1 MTPQHVISQLLE
13 SDSKYPNNIELL
25 KKIILVTYLGR
36 LSINGLPADN
46 QISLG
51 NYLFDNEHT
60 LFDLTRLS
68 PGKRTLFKEWL
79 LALHQQEKS
88 CDYPAHVS
96 TNEYRGFTAEVEL
109 SLWGTINNWVK
120 KTNSEHWKITDLSL
134 SLNYQLTG
142 IELCHGQD
150 AILVGFNQFLVP
162 ATGTKYKGAYDDQP
176 EPMGNTKR
184 VLITDSLVDLL
195 HASVIKQFNF
205 EALCKS
211 PHPQAVEVI
220 ELDKRHQ
227 EMHTYRNIQKF
238 IALKPWYRQ
247 LWNWLRSIF
256 IEQGQILPYQFKN
269 NPLTI
274 LYKNNTTTVYQRD
287 SSKELIVTEAR
298 PDIKNLVFCGGG
310 SKIFAHI
317 GVWKALSE
325 ANIKPVKFAGS
336 SAGAIMA
343 LLCYLGYEADEISE
357 LFTHFKQQHLV
368 YFDIDRNGLSDPHA
382 LKTALDYAIARKLDT
397 ITQSLNIQYPT
408 GKITFARLNEL
419 KNAYPQCGI
428 GDELIVT
435 ATNKRLRKTTYFS
448 LEQSPYMELSEA
460 VKISSSVPLLY
471 RNTVIDGDE
480 HNDGGV
486 LNNFPTEV
494 FSDDHSTLLESEY
507 GNNLQL
513 LAVQFDNGTER
524 DTVDRVMDRV
534 YKENFIINWFYSLIT
549 GVKDP
554 ASGWEQDRMKLRKY
568 AAQSIIVTIDS
579 RSSASFSVD
588 SGMQLTLIDSG
599 YDATQEY
606 LKARYTLCDGAYK
619 NVEMMY
625 STFNSLGD
633 LLAYCCYRGDLSWFN
648 IVHNLIAESSQP
660 NKAHLIKHAVELRQ
674 LYFKPNNMIEAEPAL
689 LRVVGVGFFARSSV
703 DHFALEHDAAN
714 PQILLALYPIFLK
727 LNEQLTVS
735 NDDKKLLALA
745 HHAFD
750 MNEPFRCL
758 HFFEQMKGE
767 MHIVLY
773 AIIKMIKELH
783 HKPRE
788 LIFSVLKQAQEI
800 LYSSCNIA
808 APVYYD
814 RWDLTIQQ
822 CMRSLKLINNNEQQ
836 PQVQRLLGFLSQR
849 AEPLQTIS
857 DGIFVEDDEDVEYC
871 FKP

>member
-13 SDSKYPNNIELL
+13 SDSKYPNNLELL

-51 NYLFDNEHT
+51 NYLFDNERT

-68 PGKRTLFKEWL
+68 HRKRILFNEWL
-79 LALHQQEKS
+79 LASHQQEKS
-88 CDYPAHVS
+88 CDYPARVS

-109 SLWGTINNWVK
+109 SLWGKINNWVK

-150 AILVGFNQFLVP
+150 AMLIGFNQFLAP
-162 ATGTKYKGAYDDQP
+162 ATGTKYKAANDDQP
-176 EPMGNTKR
+176 EPLGNTKR

-195 HASVIKQFNF
+195 YASAIKQFNF
-205 EALCKS
+205 EILCKS
-211 PHPQAVEVI
+211 PHPQAVDVI
-220 ELDKRHQ
+220 DQDKRHQ
-227 EMHTYRNIQKF
+227 EMHTYRSVQKF
-238 IALKPWYRQ
+238 IAIKPWYRQ
-247 LWNWLRSIF
+247 LWNWFRSIF
-256 IEQGQILPYQFKN
+256 IEQEKIPPYEFKN

-274 LYKNNTTTVYQRD
+274 LYKNDTTTIYQRD
-287 SSKELIVTEAR
+287 FSREIILSEAR

-310 SKIFAHI
+310 SKIFAHV

-325 ANIKPVKFAGS
+325 ASIKPVKFAGS

-343 LLCYLGYEADEISE
+343 LLCYLGYEADEIAE
-357 LFTHFKQQHLV
+357 LFTHFKQQHLI
-368 YFDIDRNGLSDPHA
+368 YLDIDKNGLSDPHA
-382 LKTALDYAIARKLDT
+382 LKTALDYVIARKLDT
-397 ITQSLNIQYPT
+397 ITRNLNIEYPT
-408 GKITFARLNEL
+408 GRISFALLNQL

-448 LEQSPYMELSEA
+448 LEQSPDMELSEA

-471 RNTVIDGDE
+471 RNTVINGDE

-524 DTVDRVMDRV
+524 NTVDRVMDRV

-568 AAQSIIVTIDS
+568 SAQSIIVAIDS

-588 SGMQLTLIDSG
+588 SEMQLTLINSG
-599 YDATQEY
+599 YQATKDY
-606 LKARYTLCDGAYK
+606 LNARYSLCDGIYK

-625 STFNSLGD
+625 STFNSLSD

-648 IVHNLIAESSQP
+648 IIDNLIAESSLP
-660 NKAHLIKHAVELRQ
+660 NKARLIAHATELRK
-674 LYFKPNNMIEAEPAL
+674 LYFNTDNVTAIEQEVLSVSA
-689 LRVVGVGFFARSSV
+689 VSFFARSNTEN
-703 DHFALEHDAAN
+703 FALTPNAAN

-727 LNEQLTVS
+727 LNEQLSVS
-735 NDDKKLLALA
+735 GDDKKLLALA
-745 HHAFD
+745 HHAFNI
-750 MNEPFRCL
+750 NEPFRCL
-758 HFFEQMKGE
+758 HFFEQMKGD
-767 MHIVLY
+767 MHVVLY
-773 AIIKMIKELH
+773 AIIKMIKELQH
-783 HKPRE
+783 QPSE

-800 LYSSCNIA
+800 LYGSGDISSPI
-808 APVYYD
+808 YYGQ
-814 RWDLTIQQ
+814 WDLTIQQ
-822 CMRSLKLINNNEQQ
+822 CMRSLKLINNDEQQ
-836 PQVQRLLGFLSQR
+836 SQAHRLLGLLSQR

-857 DGIFVEDDEDVEYC
+857 DGAFLEDDAEVEYC